1 MRFQRQQVT
10 TIVLALMVTPL
21 LEATSSHTWVAG
33 NGNDGNPCT
42 FSQPCATFQVAHTN
56 TTAGGIVSVL
66 SPGDFGPI
74 TISKAITIDGGG
86 LGGSITFTGGEG
98 IYITAGTADTVIL
111 RHLTINGLNT
121 GQDAIYLSQALNL
134 LIEDCDL
141 ENFVSIGL
149 GVQSLSANS
158 IVVRNTRI
166 VGGQLGVRT
175 FQSSGMVPYDIISMR
190 NVTISGATSAAVF
203 SRNGQLEISDSV
215 ITQSAIGLEADTNAF
230 INVANSVISY
240 NATDEEFFPNTTGG
254 IFLSNNNTF
263 FGNNATAGPPSGP
276 SSVVNS
282 QAVVRT
288 GKNPPPPDPPRH
300 RHQ

>member
-1 MRFQRQQVT
+1 
-10 TIVLALMVTPL
+10 
-21 LEATSSHTWVAG
+21 
-33 NGNDGNPCT
+33 
-42 FSQPCATFQVAHTN
+42 
-56 TTAGGIVSVL
+56 
-66 SPGDFGPI
+66 
-74 TISKAITIDGGG
+74 
-86 LGGSITFTGGEG
+86 
-98 IYITAGTADTVIL
+98 
-111 RHLTINGLNT
+111 
-121 GQDAIYLSQALNL
+121 
-134 LIEDCDL
+134 
-141 ENFVSIGL
+141 
-149 GVQSLSANS
+149 
-158 IVVRNTRI
+158 
-166 VGGQLGVRT
+166 
-175 FQSSGMVPYDIISMR
+175 VPYDIISMR